1 MQVWGKTR
9 GEGSESPPFLPTL
22 GTRHMGKQNSKHAY
36 HVGTSGKVLVCIEK
50 PSACGVCMN
59 SSDAFAWDQHA

>member
-1 MQVWGKTR
+1 
-9 GEGSESPPFLPTL
+9 
-22 GTRHMGKQNSKHAY
+22 MGKQNSKHAY